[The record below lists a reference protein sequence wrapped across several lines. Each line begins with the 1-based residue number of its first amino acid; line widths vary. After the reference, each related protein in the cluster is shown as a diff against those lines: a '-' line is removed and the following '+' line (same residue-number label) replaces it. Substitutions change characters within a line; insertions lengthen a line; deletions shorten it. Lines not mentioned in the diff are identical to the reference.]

1 MVIENYISKLLYRH
15 DCVTLPGLGG
25 FVTNYAPA
33 KIHSVNHTFYPPSKT
48 ILFNSKLANDDGLL
62 IHEISISEKI
72 SYEQAK
78 NDVLEFVDNCKMQI
92 EDNGFVKLLK
102 IGSITKNREGGLLFE
117 PDTTVNYLE
126 EAYGLATFVS
136 PPIAR
141 KPLHRRL
148 EQKFTDR
155 KPVPYEER
163 KKRKAAYAYLAIVP
177 VIIIIGWLIFNTNF
191 RNDDIQQSGIV
202 NVPEQFSSENENP
215 NETLAKNSELNT
227 SDSDII
233 SGSDITNTEPS
244 AESVF
249 EPPKPVYYIIGGA
262 FQYEDNAKRFVATLR
277 SKGYNAKQAGLS
289 RRGLHIVS
297 YFDSSDKSEALMNLA
312 LIRKNDNP
320 SAWLLKK

>member
-1 MVIENYISKLLYRH
+1 MVIENYISKLLYKH

-48 ILFNSKLANDDGLL
+48 ILFNSKLTSDDGLL

-72 SYEQAK
+72 PYEQAK
-78 NDVLEFVDNCKMQI
+78 IDVLEFVDNCKMQI

-102 IGSITKNREGGLLFE
+102 IGTITKNREGSLLFE

-126 EAYGLATFVS
+126 KAYGLATFVS

-163 KKRKAAYAYLAIVP
+163 KKRKAAYAYLAIIP
-177 VIIIIGWLIFNTNF
+177 VILIIGWLIFNTNF
-191 RNDDIQQSGIV
+191 RNKDVQQSGIF
-202 NVPEQFSSENENP
+202 PGAEQFSSDNQNP
-215 NETLAKNSELNT
+215 NGTIAKNSELNT

-233 SGSDITNTEPS
+233 SGGDITNTEPS

-262 FQYEDNAKRFVATLR
+262 FQYEDNAKRFTATLR

-297 YFDSSDKSEALMNLA
+297 YFDSSDKSEAMMNLA

>member
-1 MVIENYISKLLYRH
+1 MVVENYISRLLYTH
-15 DCVTLPGLGG
+15 DCVILPGLGG
-25 FVTNYAPA
+25 FVTDYAPA
-33 KIHSVNHTFYPPSKT
+33 KIHPVNHTFYPPSKS
-48 ILFNSKLANDDGLL
+48 ILFNSKLTGDDGLL
-62 IHEISISEKI
+62 IHEISVSEKI

-78 NDVLEFVDNCKMQI
+78 SDVSEFVDSCRNQI
-92 EDNGFVKLLK
+92 EDKGFVEFKD
-102 IGSITKNREGGLLFE
+102 IGTITKNGEGNLLFE
-117 PDTTVNYLE
+117 PDTSVNYLE
-126 EAYGLATFVS
+126 DAYGLATFVS
-136 PPIAR
+136 PSVDR

-148 EQKFTDR
+148 ERKFTDR

-163 KKRKAAYAYLAIVP
+163 KKRKAAYAYLAIIP
-177 VIIIIGWLIFNTNF
+177 VIILIGWLIFNTNF

-202 NVPEQFSSENENP
+202 NVPERFSAGNENREAASSKITGTG
-215 NETLAKNSELNT
+215 NNVSA
-227 SDSDII
+227 II
-233 SGSDITNTEPS
+233 SEDDIPEPS

-262 FQYEDNAKRFVATLR
+262 FRYEENARKLAATLR
-277 SKGYNAKQAGLS
+277 SKGYNAKLAGLS